1 MPNWTEEDYAHLQA
15 RQKKK
20 APANAAPKKASSKSH
35 EQTPRQKLQA
45 LGRLKAGTMNATEAR
60 FAQLLDQKKLVG
72 EVLWWKF
79 EAIKLILAPNTSL
92 TVDFNVMMADGLLVM
107 IDVKGAKAIFTDDAR
122 AKMKIAA
129 DCFPFVFRVAY
140 PKPKKEGGGWHIEEI

>member
-1 MPNWTEEDYAHLQA
+1 MPNWTEEDFAQLQA

-20 APANAAPKKASSKSH
+20 ASSKPAPKAPEK
-35 EQTPRQKLQA
+35 TPQQKLQA
-45 LGRLKAGTMNATEAR
+45 LGRLRAGTMNATEAR

-79 EAIKLILAPNTSL
+79 EAIKLMLAPNTSL
-92 TVDFNVMMADGLLVM
+92 TVDFAAMMADGLLVM
-107 IDVKGAKAIFTDDAR
+107 IDVKGAKAIFTEDAR
-122 AKMKIAA
+122 AKMKVAA
-129 DCFPFVFRVAY
+129 DGFPFVFRVAY